1 LNGVPFGPFCPEW
14 PSNVRRAGGA
24 ALHPTEKVIAIDTGF
39 LFDSGRHTR
48 KIWKEKGKAVSK
60 LIVGVSVNGT
70 AIRAENHAV
79 PRTIEEIVEDARQCH
94 LKSASIVQVSNRFT
108 EQVGQLPDSD
118 GIAAWSMIVRQL
130 RVRCDVIAYPT
141 WISVRRSKVQR
152 DTSQSNSSVPALPEL
167 SEGLVEM
174 ITLHPEPFAPGGPT
188 RESGA
193 RALDDARSAI
203 DARAI
208 EFLTS
213 CLAARVKV
221 RFGVGNVEQVRQVLT
236 YRDLGLIDDPLIFD
250 VHPVDGGAIGSLGR
264 ALLAI
269 LSAIPSDVPYEWF
282 AHHRA
287 ESEVHQMNDDFN
299 RELNILAVALGGHVM
314 VDSAEEPPGGEHQLQ
329 SAEVVDDLV
338 AVAKAVGREVA
349 TTDETRVMLGLPI
362 GQGTLSRTEP
372 NEISNLDPPRVA
384 DSAALIKV
392 SYVKPTLRRPRGV
405 VRLGSTD
412 IMSAL
417 VQVMAEGARQGLH
430 ALNAY
435 DGIYFVLSGRVQ
447 FFGDGGGLFAAIGEN
462 EAVIVPRGVTYGFE
476 AVGGEA
482 EVFYVNSIDRR
493 TEDLFVS
500 REKGSDAFDFDRFN
514 PDGEPIN
521 LQS

>member
-130 RVRCDVIAYPT
+130 RVRCDVIAY
-141 WISVRRSKVQR
+141 
-152 DTSQSNSSVPALPEL
+152 
-167 SEGLVEM
+167 
-174 ITLHPEPFAPGGPT
+174 PT